1 MTMARRLELVL
12 PLAALLVLAVACDTG
27 DDSSDADEIEAAAA
41 ALSQLGGGQQGIQV
55 NGIGT
60 VAMAPDVALLA
71 LGVETMA
78 DTVADARGE
87 AAAAMTAI
95 MVALQ
100 ARGIE
105 DSDIQTSFLNI
116 SPEYTYQEM
125 LREGAR
131 INERVLVGYRVNN
144 NVVVKLRDLDAVG
157 EIVDEV
163 AQAGGNATRVESIRF
178 SAEDTTE
185 ARRLARERAVMDAV
199 EKADQL
205 ATHTGVTRG
214 NLVSVSESF
223 QSAPVP
229 RNLSLAS
236 DAMMMEQATTPIS
249 AGELEITVNVH
260 AVFEIEGR

>member
-1 MTMARRLELVL
+1 MTMTRRFLLGL

-27 DDSSDADEIEAAAA
+27 DDDSDVDEIEAAAA
-41 ALSQLGGGQQGIQV
+41 ALSQLGGGSQGIQV
-55 NGIGT
+55 NGTGT
-60 VAMAPDVALLA
+60 VVMAPDVALLA

-78 DTVADARGE
+78 DTVAEARGE
-87 AAAAMTAI
+87 AASAMTAI
-95 MVALQ
+95 MGALH

-105 DSDIQTSFLNI
+105 DSDIQTSFINI

-125 LREGAR
+125 LREGVR

-163 AQAGGNATRVESIRF
+163 AEAGGDATRVESIRF
-178 SAEDTTE
+178 SAEDTAE
-185 ARRLARERAVMDAV
+185 ARRLARERAVMDAT

-214 NLVSVSESF
+214 SLVSVSESF
-223 QSAPVP
+223 GSGPVL
-229 RNLSLAS
+229 RNLSFAS
-236 DAMMMEQATTPIS
+236 DAVMMEQTTTPVS